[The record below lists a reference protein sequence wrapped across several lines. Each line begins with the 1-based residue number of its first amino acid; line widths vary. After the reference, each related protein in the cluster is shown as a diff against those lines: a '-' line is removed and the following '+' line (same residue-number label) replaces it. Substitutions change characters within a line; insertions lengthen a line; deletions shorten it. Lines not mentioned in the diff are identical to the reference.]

1 MKFIILLEGMIW
13 DEAGTIELED
23 NIQPVYR
30 FHYENSAT
38 SIFYHCSFIERQAM
52 FATVNINVE
61 LATIAEIMNYFYP
74 KTTYVPFLH
83 IMF

>member
-1 MKFIILLEGMIW
+1 MKFIILLEGKVW
-13 DEAGTIELED
+13 DEAGTKELED
-23 NIQPVYR
+23 SIQPVYR

-38 SIFYHCSFIERQAM
+38 SIFYHCSYIERQAL

-61 LATIAEIMNYFYP
+61 LATIAEIMAYFYP
-74 KTTYVPFLH
+74 KATYVPFLH